1 MRIVIYYYR
10 LLYYC
15 YTTLTRIT
23 IDENDWEHTKKSI
36 KRHEECIKKLEQ
48 QIQPRSTDV
57 TAIPNNL
64 PPLES
69 DVFRYVSDHSHCS
82 KADVERHL
90 KGKSARVTTFKT
102 IDTLVE
108 CGLIRDE
115 LNEKNRQTHSLVVNN
130 DNELSLLIQKLDKF
144 EKAYFSL
151 IDKLKERFE
160 DPESKG
166 KPFQK
171 YGALEDIL
179 SIYQFILGAYSMQ
192 GIYIWPRR
200 ISDDESLSKLYA
212 ILFTRLSHMQ
222 LELVKRS
229 RIIFEQYDIVENMVI
244 NSSILPESKD
254 ALFESSKMFHYEKEL
269 EGVLDIIDSIGSEI
283 KKAAFKSS
291 RGNVKKDGQDRTA
304 IRLGGRGNWAYSS
317 IVRPRKRKKS

>member
-1 MRIVIYYYR
+1 M
-10 LLYYC
+10 
-15 YTTLTRIT
+15 
-23 IDENDWEHTKKSI
+23 
-36 KRHEECIKKLEQ
+36 KRLEQ

-108 CGLIRDE
+108 CGFIRDE

-160 DPESKG
+160 ILKVKANHSKNMGLWKIYCQSISLFWSIFHARDLHMCPEESVMMN
-166 KPFQK
+166 PFGGPIC
-171 YGALEDIL
+171 YI
-179 SIYQFILGAYSMQ
+179 IY
-192 GIYIWPRR
+192 
-200 ISDDESLSKLYA
+200 
-212 ILFTRLSHMQ
+212 
-222 LELVKRS
+222 
-229 RIIFEQYDIVENMVI
+229 
-244 NSSILPESKD
+244 
-254 ALFESSKMFHYEKEL
+254 
-269 EGVLDIIDSIGSEI
+269 
-283 KKAAFKSS
+283 
-291 RGNVKKDGQDRTA
+291 RGCLICN
-304 IRLGGRGNWAYSS
+304 
-317 IVRPRKRKKS
+317 